1 MPRRVIR
8 AASPDSTFNDEE
20 VHEQFQ
26 KFLDEWYFNILSSS
40 LAKDVN
46 RWEALRIL
54 LDVLEM
60 VGVRFK
66 GGEKENIIAQNQE
79 EGMVSRIVDSMPVA
93 LRAKWEQVMSQL
105 QTVADA
111 TTRIRKAIEVKGEQA
126 DATVV
131 GIFEESIEDD
141 VVQQILK
148 SSVLFSA
155 EKVNRLRKIHSTWR
169 ANTDA
174 RIDRMASLHEEAE
187 VAAQQ
192 VLKLEAQLRDIGASQ
207 KSSGKSML
215 LKLAN
220 GQATALKTSVIA
232 AWRAVISKLHAE
244 DEIRQKF
251 EDRIV
256 EAESKFF
263 KTREKQVASVRSAM
277 ARLYYKENDAALR
290 DTWMVW
296 TTEVWNRKNVGEAA
310 ARLKKAEARMEKF
323 SSAAHMN
330 ARKAMARIA
339 GNNEVFLKT
348 ISFQAWIEAGKMHR
362 QEKELEEAAKRTE
375 QKLKKYLDS
384 QKNERRQVMERLTGA
399 TDTGLKSTYLKT
411 WYEHVKEEKK
421 AKEMEEALIGQDYK
435 FNNLNVR
442 QKSGALKVQARIN
455 EQMNFNVVHQIF
467 STWVLETKVHKLNHI
482 FNQKYRTKK
491 NQLTGVQNL
500 FKSFAIQ
507 LEQNLGGDDEE
518 YSAYIAADSF
528 NPSGRSGSNVGHSK
542 RSMERIHNKQQHRGM
557 ARDNAGGVSLPD
569 IHSGHHAGH
578 SSRHMLV

>member
-1 MPRRVIR
+1 MPRRVV
-8 AASPDSTFNDEE
+8 AAESPDSTFNSEE

-66 GGEKENIIAQNQE
+66 VGEKENMIAQKQE
-79 EGMVSRIVDSMPVA
+79 EGMVSRIVDSMPFA
-93 LRAKWEQVMSQL
+93 LRAKWEHVMSQL

-111 TTRIRKAIEVKGEQA
+111 TTRIRKAVEVKDEQA

-131 GIFEESIEDD
+131 KIFEESIDD
-141 VVQQILK
+141 GVVQQILK
-148 SSVLFSA
+148 NSVLFSA
-155 EKVNRLRKIHSTWR
+155 DKVMRLRKIHSTWR

-174 RIDRMASLHEEAE
+174 RIDRMALLHEEAE
-187 VAAQQ
+187 VAAKQ
-192 VLKLEAQLRDIGASQ
+192 VLKLEAQLKDIGASQ

-220 GQATALKTSVIA
+220 GQETALKNSVFA
-232 AWRAVISKLHAE
+232 AWRAVISKLHVE
-244 DEIRQKF
+244 DEIRKKF

-256 EAESKFF
+256 EADRKFF
-263 KTREKQVASVRSAM
+263 KTREKQLASVRSSM

-290 DTWMVW
+290 DAWMIW

-310 ARLKKAEARMEKF
+310 QRLKKAEARMEKF
-323 SSAAHMN
+323 SNAAHTN
-330 ARKAMARIA
+330 ATKAMARIA
-339 GNNEVFLKT
+339 GNHEGFLKT
-348 ISFQAWIEAGKMHR
+348 LAFQAWIEADKMHR

-411 WYEHVKEEKK
+411 WHEHVKEEKK
-421 AKEMEEALIGQDYK
+421 AKEMEEALIGQDCK
-435 FNNLNVR
+435 FNKLNAR
-442 QKSGALKVQARIN
+442 QKSGALKVQTRIN
-455 EQMNFNVVHQIF
+455 DQMNLNLVDQIF
-467 STWVLETKVHKLNHI
+467 SAWAMDTKVNKLNHI
-482 FNQKYRTKK
+482 FNQKYKTKK
-491 NQLTGVQNL
+491 NQLQGVQNL

-507 LEQNLGGDDEE
+507 LEQNLGGDEDEH
-518 YSAYIAADSF
+518 SAYIAADSF
-528 NPSGRSGSNVGHSK
+528 IPSGRSGSKTGHSA
-542 RSMERIHNKQQHRGM
+542 RPMQRIHNKHQHRGM